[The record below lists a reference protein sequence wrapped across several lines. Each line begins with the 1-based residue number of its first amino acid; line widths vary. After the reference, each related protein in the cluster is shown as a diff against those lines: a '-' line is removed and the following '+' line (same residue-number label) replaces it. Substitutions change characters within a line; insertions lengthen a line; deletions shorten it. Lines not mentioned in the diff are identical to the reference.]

1 MGKVEGLARRCLVKP
16 CIFYKDQEVRV
27 GCSWKFYSGEGAGRE
42 GKGWEGKGEG
52 GVAGA
57 GAQWQ
62 RACLLPSMSRAH
74 PSVSVTLSSLL
85 SAAPT
90 AMT

>member
-42 GKGWEGKGEG
+42 GKGWDGKGRERVG
-52 GVAGA
+52 
-57 GAQWQ
+57 
-62 RACLLPSMSRAH
+62 
-74 PSVSVTLSSLL
+74 
-85 SAAPT
+85 
-90 AMT
+90 